1 MTDYIFTGETLDGKT
16 VEGFYCKYQFNK
28 DGLFLPA
35 IQQIKEWDTG
45 DYLEYIEVRPS
56 SVRLNTEIIC
66 DQAEQIDNLKAEVER
81 LRDENR
87 LLDKLE
93 VWCIENADHNPH
105 VSNILDD
112 LDNLRKP
119 EQAKE

>member
-16 VEGFYCKYQFNK
+16 VEGDLVH
-28 DGLFLPA
+28 DGQDRTYILMDVMDH
-35 IQQIKEWDTG
+35 IERD
-45 DYLEYIEVRPS
+45 DYSVYMVEVRPS
-56 SVRLNTEIIC
+56 SVRLNTETIC

-87 LLDKLE
+87 LLDKLK